1 MPRVTR
7 IRTGFRR
14 APAGSFCAT
23 ERDVRTAVDPLAASD
38 ACYRTHVFVLRT
50 NPVPAIVLGLLN
62 AAVVY
67 LRCDELAA
75 LLHRIKGWAPP
86 SDRSVGSAAV

>member
-1 MPRVTR
+1 
-7 IRTGFRR
+7 
-14 APAGSFCAT
+14 
-23 ERDVRTAVDPLAASD
+23 
-38 ACYRTHVFVLRT
+38 VFVLHT

-75 LLHRIKGWAPP
+75 LLHRIKG
-86 SDRSVGSAAV
+86 